1 MVLTPTTLHS
11 YATYV
16 FGRISRT
23 LRTPDG
29 SRSATCVFGR
39 IEECIA
45 RPVRGRCAG
54 YEAMCRRSGGC
65 LEAVGAT

>member
-1 MVLTPTTLHS
+1 MLTPTTLHS

-16 FGRISRT
+16 FGIISRT
-23 LRTPDG
+23 LSTPDG

-45 RPVRGRCAG
+45 RPVRRMGCAD
-54 YEAMCRRSGGC
+54 YEAMCRRCGEC
-65 LEAVGAT
+65 LEAVGAW

>member
-1 MVLTPTTLHS
+1 VVLTPTTLHS

-16 FGRISRT
+16 FGMISRT

-39 IEECIA
+39 MEECIA
-45 RPVRGRCAG
+45 RPVRGDALTTKPCVA
-54 YEAMCRRSGGC
+54 AV
-65 LEAVGAT
+65 VGA